1 MNRRRFLATTAGSA
15 ALVGTGLPRAAFASP
30 SGRDLNFVFV
40 FNTGGWDP
48 TRVFATAFDNAA
60 VDLEFDSQRGTAG
73 NISFVDHAARPS
85 VRAFLDAYHER
96 TLVLNGLMVRSIAHD
111 MCRIISMT
119 GGTSG
124 FSPDWPAALAAARGT
139 DFVLPHLVLGGPS
152 YPGDL
157 GSAVA
162 RTGGGGQLGAL
173 LSGTIS
179 AWSDTPVRE
188 MSSPESDVIDRYVL
202 SRTRAYANAA
212 HSAEK
217 RALAERLDRAATD
230 AVELKQYRHV
240 MDFTTSEDLEQQ
252 AMVAVEALANGT
264 SRCVTMEYGDG
275 SWDSHVDNDATQSV
289 MWETLFGGLAQLL
302 ALLCAEPG
310 RVAVTLADETVV
322 VVLSEMGRT
331 PKLNGK
337 NGKDHWPFTSVML
350 VGPNITGDRV
360 VGGFDDVY
368 YGRDID
374 LGSGEL
380 TDEGNLLSSE
390 VLGATLL
397 ALGDVDPG
405 TYVADADPILGVLG

>member
-360 VGGFDDVY
+360 
-368 YGRDID
+368 
-374 LGSGEL
+374 
-380 TDEGNLLSSE
+380 
-390 VLGATLL
+390 GATSISG
-397 ALGDVDPG
+397 A
-405 TYVADADPILGVLG
+405 AS